1 MDKKALKEAV
11 KTHWEDETCGVRY
24 GESSSPRQR
33 QKEIEQSRSELEP
46 HIPAFAQFAKA
57 KAKKVLEIGV
67 GAGVDFLEWIRH
79 GAHATG
85 IDLTEAAIKL
95 TRERLEANDIKTH
108 QYRLLAADGEKLPF
122 HDHEF
127 DMVYSWGVLHHTPD
141 TTQAFKEGLRV
152 LKPGGI
158 LKAMIYHIPSWTGFL
173 LWVQHC
179 LLKGRPWK
187 TSRYALFH
195 YLESPGTK
203 AYTLSEARILLE
215 TVGFENIRLETKLC
229 AGDLLEIKPSKKYQ
243 GRVYRMIWKLYP
255 RWLVRLLGHR
265 FGLELLITAQKPIK

>member
-1 MDKKALKEAV
+1 MDKNTLKQAV
-11 KTHWEDETCGVRY
+11 KTHWEDETCGIRY
-24 GESSSPRQR
+24 GE
-33 QKEIEQSRSELEP
+33 EIEQGRYELEP
-46 HIPAFAQFAKA
+46 HIPSFAQFSKA
-57 KAKKVLEIGV
+57 KWKKVLEIGV

-85 IDLTEAAIKL
+85 IDLTEAAIKH
-95 TRERLEANDIKTH
+95 TRERLEAHNIKPH
-108 QYRLLAADGEKLPF
+108 QYRLLASDAEKLPF
-122 HDHEF
+122 ADREF
-127 DMVYSWGVLHHTPD
+127 DIIYSWGVLHHTPD
-141 TTQAFKEGLRV
+141 TTQAFKEALRV

-173 LWVQHC
+173 LWIQHC

-203 AYTLSEARILLE
+203 AYTLQEARILLE
-215 TVGFENIRLETKLC
+215 AVGFQNIHLETKLC

-243 GRVYRMIWKLYP
+243 GRVYRLIWKFYP
-255 RWLVRLLGHR
+255 RWFVRLLGHR
-265 FGLELLITAQKPIK
+265 FGLELLITAKK